1 MHERAPRYM
10 QHVAADVVDDTP
22 GDDEDL
28 LDVDA
33 DFDDEERD
41 ELDDDEGETE

>member
-28 LDVDA
+28 VVDA
-33 DFDDEERD
+33 DCDDEERD